1 MSGWTGI
8 AVRVV
13 QCLVAGAL
21 VLFAGTGN
29 AVGQA
34 TGTLRLNMEPAGST
48 EYVLDTAYRMRD
60 RELRLLEGPHH
71 FVFWAPERRMLDTT
85 ITVVPGVTTDVR
97 IGLRYSEE
105 YIQWRKRSE
114 RYTTTRRWGLYGP
127 PVVAAGAAAWMV
139 VSILNYGQA
148 HQDLDDLE
156 AAYAASSDPGEI
168 QRIKEVDIPE
178 AKDDFAKA
186 RTATIVSTSLFVV
199 SAGATW
205 YLRRKLEENRPPAFE
220 DKERTRFEGL
230 VWVPGHHG
238 GTWAAGITIPLAR

>member
-1 MSGWTGI
+1 MSGRTGI
-8 AVRVV
+8 AVRVM
-13 QCLVAGAL
+13 QCLVGGAL
-21 VLFAGTGN
+21 MLFTGT
-29 AVGQA
+29 AVGQS

-71 FVFWAPERRMLDTT
+71 FVFWAPERRMLDTS
-85 ITVVPGVTTDVR
+85 ITVLPGVTTDVR

-105 YIQWRKRSE
+105 YIQWRKRFE

-139 VSILNYGQA
+139 VSYLNYRQA
-148 HQDLDDLE
+148 HQDLVDLE
-156 AAYAASSDPGEI
+156 EAYAASTDPGEI
-168 QRIKEVDIPE
+168 QRMKNTGIPD

-186 RTATIVSTSLFVV
+186 RTTTIVASSLFVV

-205 YLRRKLEENRPPAFE
+205 YLRRKLEESRPPAFE

-230 VWVPGHHG
+230 VWVPGQSG